1 MSNWKYIQITVMIDA
16 GVSSGIVS
24 TASGDIGLTSPL
36 WNSVEGA
43 RGIWKIILTIGTN
56 AIRCKQALRMNN
68 SGLTNPAVTE
78 MTSSDDIYSY
88 ILSVIGIIK

>member
-1 MSNWKYIQITVMIDA
+1 MIDA
-16 GVSSGIVS
+16 GISSSIVRVMD
-24 TASGDIGLTSPL
+24 GDIGFASPL

-43 RGIWKIILTIGTN
+43 RGIWKIILTIETN
-56 AIRCKQALRMNN
+56 AIRCKKEIKMNN